1 MDGFSLAE
9 CFSVND
15 VSGPAT
21 ASIVAP
27 VPRIE
32 LPTEIAGP
40 LECIFDYMAPESWV
54 GRLADRLFLES
65 YMRRLLEVR
74 NAVIKR
80 VAKSSKS

>member
-1 MDGFSLAE
+1 
-9 CFSVND
+9 
-15 VSGPAT
+15 
-21 ASIVAP
+21 
-27 VPRIE
+27 
-32 LPTEIAGP
+32 
-40 LECIFDYMAPESWV
+40 MAPESWV